1 MSALSASALSAAEQP
16 AIYSEE
22 GRALKKR
29 LELKK
34 KLEKRRAEEAAA
46 ALGEDAAA
54 AEAEKAKAE
63 AARLATAAAKSIEE
77 QAATAGEAVEPS
89 KKKQT
94 FAQFRGKALTVS
106 TEKELSR
113 AEARLAQ
120 SICRDGPAAG
130 LQLQVFQ

>member
-46 ALGEDAAA
+46 ALGYGRR
-54 AEAEKAKAE
+54 EKY
-63 AARLATAAAKSIEE
+63 
-77 QAATAGEAVEPS
+77 
-89 KKKQT
+89 
-94 FAQFRGKALTVS
+94 RGAS
-106 TEKELSR
+106 GHGGR
-113 AEARLAQ
+113 
-120 SICRDGPAAG
+120 GG
-130 LQLQVFQ
+130 